1 MKLPEI
7 INRSMKATFIFSFT
21 VALFLAGGC
30 SQTEQRQAAPA
41 PQAGDTLKREH
52 HHEAEGA
59 EEQLM
64 LTLNNGA
71 KWAAN
76 KETTNGVMTMQ
87 QLVNE
92 QLQQSAPDI
101 HLIAAELDEQFN
113 LIIKQCTMQGEA
125 HEQLHHFLLPLRDRI
140 TCLKE
145 NGDKQ
150 QVKEIKGLLEEYPKY
165 FE

>member
-1 MKLPEI
+1 M
-7 INRSMKATFIFSFT
+7 N
-21 VALFLAGGC
+21 
-30 SQTEQRQAAPA
+30 
-41 PQAGDTLKREH
+41 
-52 HHEAEGA
+52 
-59 EEQLM
+59 M
-64 LTLNNGA
+64 L
-71 KWAAN
+71 
-76 KETTNGVMTMQ
+76 

-92 QLQQSAPDI
+92 QLQQPAPDI

-140 TCLKE
+140 TRLKE

-150 QVKEIKGLLEEYPKY
+150 QVEEIKGWLEEYPKY

>member
-7 INRSMKATFIFSFT
+7 INRSMKTTFIFSFA

-41 PQAGDTLKREH
+41 RQEGDTLKQEH
-52 HHEAEGA
+52 HHEAEADA
-59 EEQLM
+59 EQPV

-76 KETTNGVMTMQ
+76 KETTTGVMNML

-92 QLQQSAPDI
+92 QLQQVAPDV

-140 TCLKE
+140 ARLKE

-150 QVKEIKGLLEEYPKY
+150 QVEEIKGWLEEYTKY